1 MKCSP
6 DTGVKVSRIVSLTDD
21 IALALAASGIRIE
34 APIPGKSAVG
44 IEVPNSYVSIVSLRE
59 VIEAKEN
66 NDPESKLM
74 ISLGRDVTGQ
84 AILSEL
90 NKMPH
95 MLIAGSTG
103 SGKSVCINGIIISIL
118 MRAKPH
124 EVKMM
129 MIDPKM
135 VELNVYNG
143 VPHLLHRLSLI
154 HGKQRKPCKKL
165 CPRWNGVMSCFHIRV
180 QEILKDT
187 MDI

>member
-1 MKCSP
+1 M
-6 DTGVKVSRIVSLTDD
+6 
-21 IALALAASGIRIE
+21 
-34 APIPGKSAVG
+34 
-44 IEVPNSYVSIVSLRE
+44 PNSDVAVVSLRE

-66 NDPESKLM
+66 NTPESKLM

-84 AILSEL
+84 AILAEL

-143 VPHLLHRLSLI
+143 VPHLLRQSLLT
-154 HGKQRKPCKKL
+154 REKL
-165 CPRWNGVMSCFHIRV
+165 PSIAKSSF
-180 QEILKDT
+180 
-187 MDI
+187 